1 MSICKIAI
9 IIQLLLHYIHNI
21 ACDIFTVLQ
30 KYYSYV
36 YSSNPCNQCYRLQE
50 SYIHFHDALYHAWSR
65 HDGLLLLDQPDDSW
79 ADRNYIALFY
89 K

>member
-21 ACDIFTVLQ
+21 PCDIFTVLQ

-36 YSSNPCNQCYRLQE
+36 YSSNPCNKCYRLQE
-50 SYIHFHDALYHAWSR
+50 SYIHFHDALYRAWSM
-65 HDGLLLLDQPDDSW
+65 
-79 ADRNYIALFY
+79 
-89 K
+89 